1 MSRTN
6 SVNYSNMI
14 LVPLSRIVRDLP
26 TLSSHGI
33 LSISRAV
40 DWYLNALAVLFLGG
54 LPGMGH
60 VASGRGD
67 GASVSSVGSSCS
79 PPQSE
84 EFSDASQ
91 ERGGRVSRRLGGT
104 PGSDIVS
111 PSTPTGAPIPRRRI
125 SSGWCTTLTVCP
137 LYNVGT
143 NGWSLAPVLHLS
155 ILVHRLYIQ
164 YPMVYMSNS
173 WHGHPLFNFIYG

>member
-1 MSRTN
+1 MNLAAFERFYFEDLTLFQVMVVS
-6 SVNYSNMI
+6 
-14 LVPLSRIVRDLP
+14 LSK
-26 TLSSHGI
+26 
-33 LSISRAV
+33 AV

>member
-1 MSRTN
+1 
-6 SVNYSNMI
+6 
-14 LVPLSRIVRDLP
+14 
-26 TLSSHGI
+26 
-33 LSISRAV
+33 
-40 DWYLNALAVLFLGG
+40 
-54 LPGMGH
+54 MGH

-125 SSGWCTTLTVCP
+125 SSGWFLRLTVCP

-143 NGWSLAPVLHLS
+143 IGQSMRESLAPVLHLS
-155 ILVHRLYIQ
+155 KSILVHRLYI
-164 YPMVYMSNS
+164 SNS
-173 WHGHPLFNFIYG
+173 LHVQLLAWTSSIQLYLWISTNAILEKCPLWQSTGGNDG